1 MGYVLFRC
9 CNAILHIWNK
19 NKTHTKLAGYLGVWR
34 ISTWREK
41 KKERKSSLF
50 DRQAS
55 SVIRHYCYVV
65 GGFVGRDVWRCLQAG
80 SRVWSCR
87 FVSRIRWNLCSL
99 VVAGVGFVLA
109 WTSLHQED
117 IRPHF
122 PTIASICNGLLVI
135 FYLMLYIWGTIV

>member
-1 MGYVLFRC
+1 MLQCDTSYLEQ
-9 CNAILHIWNK
+9 
-19 NKTHTKLAGYLGVWR
+19 KTKLTKLAGYLGVWR

-41 KKERKSSLF
+41 RKERESSLHLTDKHHPLLGIVATLLAVLSAGMF
-50 DRQAS
+50 GAACVAAS
-55 SVIRHYCYVV
+55 GSNGHAGLLV
-65 GGFVGRDVWRCLQAG
+65 GFVG
-80 SRVWSCR
+80 
-87 FVSRIRWNLCSL
+87 ICSL

-109 WTSLHQED
+109 WISLHQED